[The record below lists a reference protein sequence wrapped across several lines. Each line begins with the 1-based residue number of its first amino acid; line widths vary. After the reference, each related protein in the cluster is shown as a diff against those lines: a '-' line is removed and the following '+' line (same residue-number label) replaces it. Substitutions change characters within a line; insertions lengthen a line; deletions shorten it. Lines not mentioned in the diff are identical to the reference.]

1 MSDIAKD
8 FISNLTIAALRGIDG
23 KARPFYERALQGA
36 CSSVPP
42 PYSMKWFG
50 ETFRHKGR
58 DASWFAGLLVSDAH
72 MEGYSAGRLW
82 QYGERIADPG
92 LSEGML
98 HHARDE
104 AKHSQLFGRVVVDVF
119 PQLKSPALSEQL
131 ASFVPQ
137 FPVPAGT
144 LTEAPS
150 FEELINS
157 LVLINLYEIKALVLG
172 QLLLPLAVA
181 HAPEAN
187 RRRVS
192 KILEGILRD
201 EVYHVRYSADFLEA
215 ACAAGYQDYIFSAV
229 EEFQKTLNVVTEAEL
244 NDAVEDH
251 QVHI

>member
-23 KARPFYERALQGA
+23 KTRPFYEQALQRA
-36 CSSVPP
+36 CSCVPP
-42 PYSMKWFG
+42 PYSMQWFG

-82 QYGERIADPG
+82 QYAERIADPG

-98 HHARDE
+98 RHARDE

-119 PQLKSPALSEQL
+119 PQLQSAELSGQL

-137 FPVPAGT
+137 FPVAAGT
-144 LTEAPS
+144 LTEAPA
-150 FEELINS
+150 FEELLNS
-157 LVLINLYEIKALVLG
+157 LILINLYEIKALVLG
-172 QLLLPLAVA
+172 QLLLPLALA

-187 RRRVS
+187 KKRVS
-192 KILEGILRD
+192 KMLEGILRD
-201 EVYHVRYSADFLEA
+201 EVYHVRYSADFIEA
-215 ACAAGYQDYIFSAV
+215 ACVAGHQAYVFSAL
-229 EEFQKTLNVVTEAEL
+229 EEFQNTLNGVTEAEL
-244 NDAVEDH
+244 LDAVEGNE
-251 QVHI
+251 IYL